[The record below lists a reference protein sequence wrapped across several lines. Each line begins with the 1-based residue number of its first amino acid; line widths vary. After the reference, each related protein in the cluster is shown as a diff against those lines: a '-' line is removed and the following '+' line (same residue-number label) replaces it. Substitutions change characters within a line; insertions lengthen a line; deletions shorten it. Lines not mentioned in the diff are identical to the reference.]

1 MRPISVT
8 QSGAGSSAPIML
20 DIHGRPEVSLQAN
33 VTGTVNYDVE
43 QTLDDPASGSAVWFD
58 HPDSNLVGATASKQG
73 NYGYIPR
80 AVRLTINSGGGS
92 VTLTVIQSGITG

>member
-8 QSGAGSSAPIML
+8 QVGPGTSAPIVL
-20 DIHGRPEVSLQAN
+20 DIHGRPEVSLQVD

-43 QTLDDPASGSAVWFD
+43 QTLNDPASSPNWFD

-73 NYGYIPR
+73 NYGYVPR
-80 AVRLTINSGGGS
+80 AVRLNINSGGGS
-92 VTLTVIQSGITG
+92 ATLTVIQSGITG

>member
-8 QSGAGSSAPIML
+8 QVGAGSSAPIVL
-20 DIHGRPEVSLQAN
+20 DMHGRPEISIQVD

-43 QTLDDPASGSAVWFD
+43 QTLNDPTSSPNWFD

-73 NYGYIPR
+73 NYGYVPR

-92 VTLTVIQSGITG
+92 ATLTVIQSGITG

>member
-8 QSGAGSSAPIML
+8 QVGAGSSAPIVL
-20 DIHGRPEVSLQAN
+20 DIHGRPEISLQADIS
-33 VTGTVNYDVE
+33 GTVNYDIE
-43 QTLDDPASGSAVWFD
+43 QTLGDPAGSPTWFD

-73 NYGYIPR
+73 NYAYVPR
-80 AVRLTINSGGGS
+80 AVRVTVNSGSGS